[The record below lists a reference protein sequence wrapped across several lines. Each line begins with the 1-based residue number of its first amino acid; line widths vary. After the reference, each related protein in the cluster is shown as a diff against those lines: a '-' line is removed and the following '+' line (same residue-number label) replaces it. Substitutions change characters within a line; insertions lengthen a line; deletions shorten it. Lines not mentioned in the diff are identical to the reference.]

1 VVNLNRFATLVAL
14 VLGVLMRSNRTR
26 AHFVK
31 HTDATDIPVCLNKN
45 AKHHRTMRGLA
56 GWGHTGKGWFYGL
69 KLHLTS
75 DLHRRVLALLFSSGN
90 KADSSMFAKLNKDLE
105 GIFVADAGYTGER
118 LAREFHIEK
127 KRWLLA
133 RPRSNMRKLM
143 SELDNLLYATRMIVE
158 GNFRS
163 LKMTYGLITS
173 LPRSVNG
180 YLAHYLSGRA
190 YGLG

>member
-1 VVNLNRFATLVAL
+1 
-14 VLGVLMRSNRTR
+14 
-26 AHFVK
+26 
-31 HTDATDIPVCLNKN
+31 
-45 AKHHRTMRGLA
+45 
-56 GWGHTGKGWFYGL
+56 
-69 KLHLTS
+69 
-75 DLHRRVLALLFSSGN
+75 
-90 KADSSMFAKLNKDLE
+90 MFAKLNKDLE